1 MNIQQATEQIRGAI
15 RAYLAKD
22 EHGLFCIPFHMQ
34 RPLVMF
40 GPPGVGKTAVVAQIA
55 REEGINFVSYS
66 ITHHTRQSA
75 LGLPFI
81 TQENFDGHPYSM
93 SEYTMSEIIAAVY
106 RAQEKTGVH
115 QGILFLDEINCVSET
130 LAPALLQFLQYKTFG
145 MHELPCGWIIVTA
158 GNPPEYNRS
167 AREFD
172 PAMMD
177 RLKRIDVEPDLE
189 VWQEYAATHGVH
201 PAVTTFLESKPGSF
215 YKVQAS
221 AQGTNLV
228 TARGWEDLSRMLQTY
243 ERLNL
248 PANETLV
255 RQYLQDNTIAMEFAA
270 YYELF
275 CKYQDDYKIQD
286 ILDGA
291 NSAVLCERVKE
302 ARFDERLALVGII
315 TDALQHRIHGV
326 IELEQALFLVK
337 QDLLS
342 LEDTLGTCDAQSAV
356 QLLHAR
362 IQATKDAPDMSNALN
377 GVNVVGDVLVVK
389 AEYIQSLEG
398 LASAVAFESNA
409 TTTSFEKVKTA
420 YNARVKEQRE
430 LAMKGTQS
438 LDNAFLFLDG
448 ALGESSQESLVLTTK
463 LSLDPLMVR
472 FVGQYGSEQYMKHN
486 KSLLLADRGLQLL
499 SEIQSLDGL
508 SELAD

>member
-1 MNIQQATEQIRGAI
+1 M
-15 RAYLAKD
+15 
-22 EHGLFCIPFHMQ
+22 
-34 RPLVMF
+34 
-40 GPPGVGKTAVVAQIA
+40 
-55 REEGINFVSYS
+55 
-66 ITHHTRQSA
+66 
-75 LGLPFI
+75 
-81 TQENFDGHPYSM
+81 
-93 SEYTMSEIIAAVY
+93 
-106 RAQEKTGVH
+106 
-115 QGILFLDEINCVSET
+115 
-130 LAPALLQFLQYKTFG
+130 
-145 MHELPCGWIIVTA
+145 
-158 GNPPEYNRS
+158 
-167 AREFD
+167 
-172 PAMMD
+172 
-177 RLKRIDVEPDLE
+177 
-189 VWQEYAATHGVH
+189 
-201 PAVTTFLESKPGSF
+201 
-215 YKVQAS
+215 
-221 AQGTNLV
+221 
-228 TARGWEDLSRMLQTY
+228 
-243 ERLNL
+243 
-248 PANETLV
+248 
-255 RQYLQDNTIAMEFAA
+255 
-270 YYELF
+270 
-275 CKYQDDYKIQD
+275 
-286 ILDGA
+286 
-291 NSAVLCERVKE
+291 
-302 ARFDERLALVGII
+302 GII

-342 LEDTLGTCDAQSAV
+342 LKDTLGTCDAQNAV

-362 IQATKDAPDMSNALN
+362 IQAIKDAPDMSNALN

-430 LAMKGTQS
+430 LATKGTQS